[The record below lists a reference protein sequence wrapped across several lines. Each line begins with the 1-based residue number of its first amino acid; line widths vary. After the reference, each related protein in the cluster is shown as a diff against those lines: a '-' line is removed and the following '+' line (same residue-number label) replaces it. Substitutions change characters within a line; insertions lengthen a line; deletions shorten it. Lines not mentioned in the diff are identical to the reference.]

1 MINIKKSGWKTRGL
15 ATTGGVVSPSSRKM
29 KLSSESTVM
38 DSVINCYGK
47 KTTLH

>member
-1 MINIKKSGWKTRGL
+1 MIIVQMCGVKTKGF

-38 DSVINCYGK
+38 DKKSCMYG
-47 KTTLH
+47 T

>member
-1 MINIKKSGWKTRGL
+1 MIIVQMCGVKTKGF

-38 DSVINCYGK
+38 DRKSCMYG
-47 KTTLH
+47 T

>member
-1 MINIKKSGWKTRGL
+1 MIIVQMCGVKTKGL
-15 ATTGGVVSPSSRKM
+15 AATGGVVSPSSRKK
-29 KLSSESTVM
+29 KLSCKLTVM